1 MFRSQCLQVYKYRVR
16 GEEGFSQS
24 DVEEVF
30 ERRIRQ
36 EQEYLRGFSQQELA
50 VSFLSGRGD
59 GRHMVKDQ
67 MTMTCRL
74 NSYIIIID
82 IYF

>member
-1 MFRSQCLQVYKYRVR
+1 MFRSQCLVYKYRVR

-30 ERRIRQ
+30 ERQIRQ

-59 GRHMVKDQ
+59 GRHNYGQGSNDYDM
-67 MTMTCRL
+67 
-74 NSYIIIID
+74 
-82 IYF
+82 